1 MRVPTNLPAH
11 RVACLALYRAFLSH
25 IPHLPLEPAQTQ
37 FAEWHIRSEFKRNQK
52 AQGIKSVR
60 KAFSYARKSE
70 SLVRAAAT
78 GDPESIT
85 KLSEEITKLQKKR
98 EEDLFVATLSPPPPK
113 PPPPPTIMPK
123 RKRKLRLLDPNYKP
137 PPRSSIPRLP
147 QLIESNMFPI
157 LRWPGQKTPLHISMT
172 IKRKTVKKQKRFDL
186 LELLE
191 VWTVLAQ
198 EEDIFDDI
206 VAREAGVR
214 EEGGTW
220 EHGVKS
226 TSRDVKD
233 LIRKEDLR
241 GVEMTKRF
249 MEIIEQQRVIR
260 DDMILERDRE
270 RRREEW
276 EKCRLREAEGKKQEG
291 EEAESLAEREA
302 TLEGPGKAA
311 AGEWGEDSD
320 APPADCSSY
329 EEPEHGD
336 PEHEYEEYGY
346 DDDSEQEHDNPDQE
360 YEEHDNPDQEYE
372 EHEHN
377 DLEHEYQDPDHG
389 DPEHEYEESEYFSDS
404 PDSDLDNANPNP
416 RPTPDPLI
424 PPESEPTS
432 STPEGKP

>member
-1 MRVPTNLPAH
+1 MRVPTKLPAH

-37 FAEWHIRSEFKRNQK
+37 FAEWHIRSEFKRNQN
-52 AQGIKSVR
+52 AQGIRPVR
-60 KAFSYARKSE
+60 KALSYARRSE
-70 SLVRAAAT
+70 SLVRAATT

-85 KLSEEITKLQKKR
+85 KLSEKITQLQKRR

-123 RKRKLRLLDPNYKP
+123 RKRKLRLLDPNYQP
-137 PPRSSIPRLP
+137 PPRSLIPRLP

-198 EEDIFDDI
+198 EEDVFDDI
-206 VAREAGVR
+206 IARETGVR

-233 LIRKEDLR
+233 LIRKEELR
-241 GVEMTKRF
+241 GVGMTKRF

-260 DDMILERDRE
+260 DDMILGRDRQK
-270 RRREEW
+270 RRKNL
-276 EKCRLREAEGKKQEG
+276 EKCQLGEAKRKKQEG
-291 EEAESLAEREA
+291 EEAELLAGGEA
-302 TLEGPGKAA
+302 ALEGLGKTV

-320 APPADCSSY
+320 APFAHCLEQEHDDPDREY
-329 EEPEHGD
+329 EEHEYNDPEHEYQDPEHGD
-336 PEHEYEEYGY
+336 PEHEYEE
-346 DDDSEQEHDNPDQE
+346 P
-360 YEEHDNPDQEYE
+360 
-372 EHEHN
+372 
-377 DLEHEYQDPDHG
+377 
-389 DPEHEYEESEYFSDS
+389 EYEESEYFSDS
-404 PDSDLDNANPNP
+404 PDSDLDNASPGP
-416 RPTPDPLI
+416 RTAPDPLI
-424 PPESEPTS
+424 PPTSEPTS
-432 STPEGKP
+432 TPEDKP